1 MSVSLLRLPDGAWAT
16 VDHLPPGEAA
26 LRLEAMGL
34 RPGKRIQKISG
45 MPFHGPVTVCLDGR
59 QFAIGHGIALR
70 LAVTPERQDPG
81 DVEFCT

>member
-1 MSVSLLRLPDGAWAT
+1 MSVSLLRLQDGGWAV

-34 RPGKRIQKISG
+34 RPGKRLQKISG

-70 LAVTPERQDPG
+70 IAVIPEGDETPE
-81 DVEFCT
+81 EFCT